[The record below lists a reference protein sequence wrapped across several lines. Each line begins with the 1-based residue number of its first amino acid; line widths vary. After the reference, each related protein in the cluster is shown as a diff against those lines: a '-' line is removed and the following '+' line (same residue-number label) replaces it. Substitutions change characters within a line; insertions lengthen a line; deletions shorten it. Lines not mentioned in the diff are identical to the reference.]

1 MTTVCYTIRELSEEF
16 DVTPRT
22 LRFYEEKGLLSPARS
37 GQNRIYDAADRT
49 CLRLILRGK
58 ALGFTLE
65 ESAELISMYDPA
77 SDNGSQLQAVID
89 KIREKK
95 ARVLAQKAAIELLLQ
110 DLNEW
115 ERRSLRSLQTLM
127 TTRKDPMENSS

>member
-1 MTTVCYTIRELSEEF
+1 MTTACYTIRELSEEF

-22 LRFYEEKGLLSPARS
+22 LRFYEEKGLLSPAR
-37 GQNRIYDAADRT
+37 DRT

-77 SDNGSQLQAVID
+77 SDNGTQLQAVID

-95 ARVLAQKAAIELLLQ
+95 ARVLQQKAAIELLLQ
-110 DLNEW
+110 DLDEW
-115 ERRSLRSLQTLM
+115 EQRSLKSLKALNN
-127 TTRKDPMENSS
+127 TRKAPMENPS

>member
-1 MTTVCYTIRELSEEF
+1 MTTACYTIRELSEEF

-22 LRFYEEKGLLSPARS
+22 LRFYEEKGLLSPARD

-77 SDNGSQLQAVID
+77 SDNGTQLQAVID

-95 ARVLAQKAAIELLLQ
+95 ARVLEQKAAIELLLQ
-110 DLNEW
+110 DLDEW
-115 ERRSLRSLQTLM
+115 EQRSLKALNNTL
-127 TTRKDPMENSS
+127 KDPMENPS

>member
-1 MTTVCYTIRELSEEF
+1 MTTACYTIRELSEEF

-22 LRFYEEKGLLSPARS
+22 LRFYEEKGLLSPARD
-37 GQNRIYDAADRT
+37 GQNRVYDAADRT

-77 SDNGSQLQAVID
+77 SDNGTQLQAVID

-95 ARVLAQKAAIELLLQ
+95 ARVLQQKAAIELLLQ
-110 DLNEW
+110 DLDEW
-115 ERRSLRSLQTLM
+115 EQRSLKSLKALNN
-127 TTRKDPMENSS
+127 TRKAPMENPS

>member
-1 MTTVCYTIRELSEEF
+1 MTTACYTIRELSEEF

-22 LRFYEEKGLLSPARS
+22 LRFYEEKGLLSPARD
-37 GQNRIYDAADRT
+37 GQNRVYDAADRT

-77 SDNGSQLQAVID
+77 SDNGTQLQAVID

-95 ARVLAQKAAIELLLQ
+95 ARVLEQKAAIELLLQ
-110 DLNEW
+110 DLDEW
-115 ERRSLRSLQTLM
+115 EQRSLKSLKALNN
-127 TTRKDPMENSS
+127 TRKAPMENPS